1 MRIFRYSKWDGSQ
14 FEYDPEATPGTK
26 PGAAS
31 REDVKDFFQEL
42 SNNLIHGFSA
52 QEALDWMM
60 RNGFEMPSR
69 QMRVMGLNEL
79 AHELRKQRQEMFE
92 KYNLDNSLDEIK
104 QALEDI
110 RNFES
115 QTLHQRPDL
124 EESDRT
130 RREQFL
136 ENLPGTPSA
145 AIDALEDYDFLDE
158 RAREIYEDLRSK
170 RDQIRD
176 VENFRDRHQ
185 NQFTGE
191 ESLDFENA
199 SDMVNRFNQMQN
211 MERALEQG
219 DFQMMDLDQLSQLL
233 SEEGFESLVILMN
246 MGDSLRDA
254 GLLGEGIAGPELT
267 PKGMRRIGAKALD
280 DLYADLSKDQLGP
293 HETRERGVGRILPE
307 SSKPYQYGD
316 AFHVNLPR
324 TFMNALTSRGGGIP
338 LQFEQGDFEVHE
350 VEHTSQTA
358 TVMLVDMS
366 WSMSW
371 EGRFPAAKRVAL
383 ALSHL
388 IRTRFPNDHFYTVG
402 FYTRARELSLKELPE
417 IIWNSGD
424 PFTNLQD
431 GLRVADRLLAKHKNA
446 NKQIILVTDGQPTAY
461 TLKGELLVEWP
472 WDFGGISPRASYE
485 TLKEVRRLTEK
496 DIRINTFMLDDS
508 PALVGFINELSRI
521 NKGRAFYTHPDRLG
535 EYLLVD
541 FLKGRRKKVG

>member
-1 MRIFRYSKWDGSQ
+1 MRIFRYSKWDGTQ
-14 FEYDPEATPGTK
+14 FEYDPQRTPGEK
-26 PGAAS
+26 PGGAS
-31 REDVKDFFQEL
+31 REDVSDFFQEL
-42 SNNLIHGFSA
+42 SKNLIYGFDT

-60 RNGFEMPSR
+60 RNGFDMPNR

-79 AHELRKQRQEMFE
+79 AQEMRNQRKEMFE
-92 KYNLDNSLDEIK
+92 KYNLDDALDEIK

-115 QTLHQRPDL
+115 QTLHQDPRL
-124 EESDRT
+124 SEGERFQ
-130 RREQFL
+130 REQFL
-136 ENLPGTPSA
+136 ENLPGDPSA
-145 AIDALEDYDFLDE
+145 AIDALEEYDFLDD
-158 RAREIYEDLRSK
+158 RAREIYEELKGK
-170 RDQIRD
+170 RDQIRE
-176 VENFRDRHQ
+176 VENFRNQHQ
-185 NQFTGE
+185 HQFTGE

-199 SDMVNRFNQMQN
+199 SEMVSRFNQLQN
-211 MERALEQG
+211 MERALENG
-219 DFQMMDLDQLSQLL
+219 DFQVMDLDQLSDFL

-246 MGDSLRDA
+246 LGDSLRDS
-254 GLLGEGIAGPELT
+254 GLLGEGPGGAELT

-280 DLYADLSKDQLGP
+280 DLYSDLSKDQLGP
-293 HETRERGVGRILPE
+293 HETRERGVGKILPE
-307 SSKPYQYGD
+307 SSRPYRYGD
-316 AFHVNLPR
+316 PFHVNLPR
-324 TFMNALTSRGGGIP
+324 TFMNALTRGGGGTP
-338 LQFEQGDFEVHE
+338 LRMEQRDFEVHE
-350 VEHTSQTA
+350 VEHTSLTA
-358 TVMLVDMS
+358 TVMLIDMS

-371 EGRFPAAKRVAL
+371 EGRFPAAKKVAL

-402 FYTRARELSLKELPE
+402 FYTRARALSLKELPE

-461 TLKGELLVEWP
+461 TIKGELLVEWP